1 MYVSLASGE
10 GLWYVDRRMAP
21 ARADVLLRYIQTY
34 LEPAL
39 GAFPELA
46 GKLHLCLR
54 SVGFYFRDAP
64 EYQIDVNAKLVDA
77 LPLARL
83 RFLTG
88 YMLGY
93 FSLQL
98 RGFRQAV
105 PGRGERYY
113 DKCAAF
119 LAFSRG
125 FAGDWLQALL
135 GGCKKEFC
143 DFREKYYPFTCREI
157 LPVPCRALECP
168 PAGRLAQALCAA
180 AAQADFCGEVDF
192 GRLIAQAWAR
202 CGDTDSGG
210 AAL

>member
-1 MYVSLASGE
+1 MYVSLSSGE

-77 LPLARL
+77 LPPARL
-83 RFLTG
+83 RFLTA

-105 PGRGERYY
+105 PGRSERYY
-113 DKCAAF
+113 D
-119 LAFSRG
+119 LA
-125 FAGDWLQALL
+125 
-135 GGCKKEFC
+135 
-143 DFREKYYPFTCREI
+143 
-157 LPVPCRALECP
+157 
-168 PAGRLAQALCAA
+168 
-180 AAQADFCGEVDF
+180 
-192 GRLIAQAWAR
+192 LIHISEPTR
-202 CGDTDSGG
+202 P
-210 AAL
+210 